1 MSHVFL
7 SRAAT
12 EPRSYVSAFENDLL
26 TVLGELGVP
35 DPGRPG
41 GSGGGGTSEG
51 AGPAAEAGVL
61 VALCSPDYYLDPCC
75 GRDWAVFERRLRRGP
90 LPPGPQPAAR
100 VLVRWQRVDPP
111 AGLPR
116 PPVLSSGPLAPYARL
131 GLYDLMRRRLGPDP
145 GQYLEVVRELAD
157 LVARGLAEAPPR
169 LPADELRGV
178 TAAFPVPL
186 VPGAPVP
193 PVPPGL
199 AGPEANDRPVPESH
213 PPGPPSAGAL
223 PDGAG
228 EPSVD
233 HLDGPAGDVVLTVP
247 DKERLRHALATVFH
261 TERRAAPLLRTL
273 GLGRDRWPAFDGGAG
288 LAWGE
293 IFELL
298 DDGASARPAPYRLLL
313 DEAVGLYPSHEVF
326 APLAARY
333 PHGAARPDRGRT
345 PVPADGLPSRD
356 PETAPAPEAA
366 PDPEADPLRVL
377 FFVASPDGLPAVR
390 ADRGFR
396 RIADLHD
403 AGRLRVSFRP
413 AAQVADLSVI
423 RAQRPDIVHF
433 GCHGSEGALLFE
445 NADGEE
451 DAVPAARVADILRRY
466 RELAD
471 VRLRCLVLNSCDST
485 AVAELF
491 RGTADVVITHTGPLD
506 VGCANL
512 FAGSFYQEAAGLSRH
527 DPRLAERLSNAA
539 FLVAAETSLAEPTC
553 AALEAGL
560 RVLPAEPPASDEPS
574 GGS

>member
-1 MSHVFL
+1 VFL

-26 TVLGELGVP
+26 TALGELGVP
-35 DPGRPG
+35 DVGGPG
-41 GSGGGGTSEG
+41 GPGGGGTSQG

-61 VALCSPDYYLDPCC
+61 VALCSPDYYLDPRC
-75 GRDWAVFERRLRRGP
+75 GRDWAIFERRLRRGP

-100 VLVRWQRVDPP
+100 VLVRWRRVDPP

-131 GLYDLMRRRLGPDP
+131 GLYDLMRRQLGPDP

-178 TAAFPVPL
+178 TGAFPVPV

-193 PVPPGL
+193 LGAL
-199 AGPEANDRPVPESH
+199 GAEAHDRPVPEPCPRELSAD
-213 PPGPPSAGAL
+213 PPRPERARASSPDAAVDLAL
-223 PDGAG
+223 A
-228 EPSVD
+228 E
-233 HLDGPAGDVVLTVP
+233 P
-247 DKERLRHALATVFH
+247 DKERLRDALASVFH
-261 TERRAAPLLRTL
+261 TERQAARLLRAL
-273 GLGRDRWPAFDGGAG
+273 GLGRDRWPAFDGGGAG
-288 LAWGE
+288 LVWSE

-298 DDGASARPAPYRLLL
+298 DDGASARPAPYRRLLS
-313 DEAVGLYPSHEVF
+313 EAVGLYPAHEVF
-326 APLAARY
+326 APLSARY
-333 PHGAARPDRGRT
+333 LHGPVRT
-345 PVPADGLPSRD
+345 GPGPSPAPRDDVPAAD
-356 PETAPAPEAA
+356 PEPE
-366 PDPEADPLRVL
+366 PDPLRVL
-377 FFVASPDGLPAVR
+377 FFVASPEGLPAVR

-403 AGRLRVSFRP
+403 AGRLRVRFRP
-413 AAQVADLSVI
+413 AAQVVDLSVI

-512 FAGSFYQEAAGLSRH
+512 FAANFYQEAAGLSRH